1 MKKAMIWLLLLSL
14 LLPAAAGCSG
24 NKSAD
29 EGKVREILSGIV
41 TADDLPENTGAT
53 ETLGCR
59 YRAAESWLPAGYA
72 VVNGAA
78 RFDESSGTVIGI
90 LRKKDSMETVCA
102 KLTFDGRIE
111 WERVLA
117 LPQDAVPAKAAVGE
131 KVVYWITEVCDT
143 DTGTVRHRLHA
154 MDLESGMK
162 RMSDEIDGLF
172 LPGWSGSVYFKDL
185 TVDGDGYPVLL
196 SEDEIGVFTPA
207 LEFLGKTDASFIQE
221 LTVDENGL
229 VRAVKL
235 CQGIFTVI
243 ALDPDT
249 LRFSESYPVPADP
262 WGYGA
267 RQFRFTKNGELV
279 WRDDAG
285 VQILQEDGT
294 AMLLL
299 DWQNSSLDGRDAVLC
314 AAPDKDR
321 LLLCTESWA
330 ADGMLSL
337 WVPAEDLGLSELRV
351 IEMASTVQVPDYLAS
366 AVVRFN
372 GSSPDTRIALKDY
385 HAVYGGDADARL
397 LDDILTGAYR
407 PDLVV
412 GKTGGEDLDYF
423 REHGMTL
430 NLMPFLEADE
440 TVSPND
446 LLGCVKRAFSTE
458 DGGIWA
464 IPDDFSVRTLAA
476 TAETA
481 EESING
487 WSLDDFLDYVGTLAP
502 GRILMGDLTRANAAD
517 TLLGQEGYGIFFA
530 RDAGICT
537 FDHPLYM
544 RWISFMMSLP
554 ADEEELS
561 ASSEFERAE
570 GKERIEYYRN
580 GQVAL
585 TSVRLSTLS
594 DILAPTFIF
603 GTREWDFV
611 GYPTESGASGSVLES
626 GMVFAVM
633 SWAVEAEKADRAW
646 ELVRSVVTE
655 KEGYAHSRHGF
666 GILLSQ
672 LKADLA
678 VSSRYDYYYYYASD
692 RGHGASLKNGEQH
705 LTDKDLKSPGQ
716 VIDFVP
722 EDGTRLLD
730 YLEHTAGQPMSKNV
744 PEGMMDDLTT
754 STPLYAAS
762 FLGYSILPELSVSG
776 FPYDSY
782 Q

>member
-1 MKKAMIWLLLLSL
+1 MRKAMIWLLLLFL
-14 LLPAAAGCSG
+14 LFATAAGCSG

-29 EGKVREILSGIV
+29 TGKVREILSGVV

-59 YRAAESWLPAGYA
+59 YRSAESWLPAGYA

-78 RFDESSGTVIGI
+78 RFDESSGTVIGV

-117 LPQDAVPAKAAVGE
+117 LPQDAVPAKAAVGDNAA
-131 KVVYWITEVCDT
+131 YWITEAFDAE
-143 DTGTVRHRLHA
+143 TGIVRHWLHA
-154 MDLESGMK
+154 MDFGTGTMGT
-162 RMSDEIDGLF
+162 SDELDGLF

-185 TVDGDGYPVLL
+185 AVDGDGYPVLL
-196 SEDEIGVFTPA
+196 SEDEIGVFTPG
-207 LEFLGKTDASFIQE
+207 LKFLGKTDASYIQE
-221 LTVDENGL
+221 LTVDENGA
-229 VRAVKL
+229 VCAVKL
-235 CQGIFTVI
+235 CKGIFTVNS
-243 ALDPDT
+243 LDRD
-249 LRFSESYPVPADP
+249 LMKFMESFPIPADP

-267 RQFRFTKNGELV
+267 RQFRFTKKGELV
-279 WRDDAG
+279 WRDEAG

-294 AMLLL
+294 SLLLL

-314 AAPDKDR
+314 ATPDKER

-337 WVPAEDLGLSELRV
+337 WVPAEDLDLSELRV
-351 IEMASTVQVPDYLAS
+351 IEMASTVQIPDYLAS
-366 AVVRFN
+366 AIVRFN

-385 HAVYGGDADARL
+385 HTVYGGDADARL
-397 LDDILTGAYR
+397 LDDILMGAYR

-423 REHGMTL
+423 HEHEMTL
-430 NLMPFLEADE
+430 DLMPFLEADE

-464 IPDDFSVRTLAA
+464 IPDDFSVRTMAA
-476 TAETA
+476 MTDTA
-481 EESING
+481 EESKNG
-487 WSLDDFLDYVGTLAP
+487 WSLSDFLDYVGTLAP
-502 GRILMGDLTRANAAD
+502 GKILMGNLTRANAAD
-517 TLLGQEGYGIFFA
+517 ILLGQEGYGIFFS
-530 RDAGICT
+530 REAGICT
-537 FDHPLYM
+537 FDNPLYM
-544 RWISFMMSLP
+544 RWANFMMSLP

-561 ASSEFERAE
+561 ASSEFEQAE
-570 GKERIEYYRN
+570 GKERVEYYRN

-594 DILAPTFIF
+594 DILAPIFFF
-603 GTREWDFV
+603 GTREWEFV
-611 GYPTESGASGSVLES
+611 GYPTESGVSGSILES
-626 GMVFAVM
+626 NMVFAVM
-633 SWAVEAEKADRAW
+633 SWAEEAEKADRAW
-646 ELVRSVVTE
+646 ELIRSVVTE
-655 KEGYAHSRHGF
+655 KDGYAHSRHGF

-678 VSSRYDYYYYYASD
+678 ASSRYDYYYYYASD
-692 RGHGASLKNGEQH
+692 RGHGASLKNEEH
-705 LTDKDLKSPGQ
+705 PLTDKDLKSPGQ
-716 VIDFVP
+716 VIDFIP

-730 YLEHTAGQPMSKNV
+730 YLEQTAGQPMPKNV
-744 PEGMMDDLTT
+744 PEGMVTNLTAG
-754 STPLYAAS
+754 TPLYAVS
-762 FLGYSILPELSVSG
+762 FSGYHTFPELSAFGSA
-776 FPYDSY
+776 YDP
-782 Q
+782 

>member
-14 LLPAAAGCSG
+14 LFPGAAGCSG

-29 EGKVREILSGIV
+29 TGKVREILSGVV

-78 RFDESSGTVIGI
+78 RFDESSGTVIGV
-90 LRKKDSMETVCA
+90 LRKKNSMETVCA

-131 KVVYWITEVCDT
+131 KAVYWITEACDAE
-143 DTGTVRHRLHA
+143 TGIVRHRLHT
-154 MDLESGMK
+154 MDYGTGMK
-162 RMSDEIDGLF
+162 QMSDEIDGLF
-172 LPGWSGSVYFKDL
+172 LTGWSGSVYFKDIAI
-185 TVDGDGYPVLL
+185 DGDGYPVLL
-196 SEDEIGVFTPA
+196 SEDEIGVFTPG
-207 LEFLGKTDASFIQE
+207 LEFFGKMDASYIQE
-221 LTVDENGL
+221 LTVDENGA
-229 VRAVKL
+229 VRAVKF
-235 CQGIFTVI
+235 CHGIFTVN
-243 ALDPDT
+243 ALDRDSM
-249 LRFSESYPVPADP
+249 RFSESYLVPADP

-267 RQFRFTKNGELV
+267 RQFRFTKKGELV

-294 AMLLL
+294 SLLLL

-330 ADGMLSL
+330 ANGMLSL

-351 IEMASTVQVPDYLAS
+351 IEMASTVQIPNYLAS

-385 HAVYGGDADARL
+385 HTVYGGDADARL

-423 REHGMTL
+423 HEHGMTL
-430 NLMPFLEADE
+430 DLMPFLEADE
-440 TVSPND
+440 TFSSDD

-464 IPDDFSVRTLAA
+464 IPDDFSVRTMAA
-476 TAETA
+476 MTDTA
-481 EESING
+481 EESKNG
-487 WSLDDFLDYVGTLAP
+487 WSLSDFLDYVGTLAP

-517 TLLGQEGYGIFFA
+517 ILLGQEGYGIFFS

-537 FDHPLYM
+537 FDNPLYM
-544 RWISFMMSLP
+544 RWANFMMSLP

-561 ASSEFERAE
+561 ASSEFEQAE
-570 GKERIEYYRN
+570 GKERVEYYRN

-585 TSVRLSTLS
+585 TSVRLSTLA
-594 DILAPTFIF
+594 DILAPTFFF

-611 GYPTESGASGSVLES
+611 GYPTESGVSGSILES
-626 GMVFAVM
+626 NMVFAVM
-633 SWAVEAEKADRAW
+633 SWAEEAEKADRAW
-646 ELVRSVVTE
+646 ELIRSVVTE
-655 KEGYAHSRHGF
+655 KDGYAHSRHGF

-678 VSSRYDYYYYYASD
+678 ASSRYDYYYYYASD
-692 RGHGASLKNGEQH
+692 RGHGASLKNGEH
-705 LTDKDLKSPGQ
+705 PLTDKDLKSPGQ
-716 VIDFVP
+716 VIDFIP

-730 YLEHTAGQPMSKNV
+730 YLEQTAGQPMPKNV
-744 PEGMMDDLTT
+744 PEGMVTNLTAG
-754 STPLYAAS
+754 TPLYAVS
-762 FLGYSILPELSVSG
+762 FSGYHIFPELSAFGSA
-776 FPYDSY
+776 YDP
-782 Q
+782 